1 MDTSPV
7 TEIGPKRPRIH
18 EPQFLAFIRTKAC
31 CTCGNDKSEAAHIR
45 SGSIAYDKPPTGMQ
59 EKPSD
64 KWALPQC
71 RPCHRTQHS
80 QAELEYWHARGIDP
94 FALAQKYYA
103 QYLAHGGG
111 VKKPRKKRTTIR
123 PRLPKE
129 QRAKIRSRST
139 FR

>member
-1 MDTSPV
+1 M

-18 EPQFLAFIRTKAC
+18 EPQFLAFIRTKPC

-71 RPCHRTQHS
+71 RSCHRTQHDMN
-80 QAELEYWHARGIDP
+80 ELEYWRLRGIDP
-94 FALAQKYYA
+94 FALAQTYYA
-103 QYLAHGGG
+103 QYLAQGGG

-129 QRAKIRSRST
+129 QRARIQSRP
-139 FR
+139 FNRRLP